1 MNCLRYYKIKMKKCK
16 VLGCSNSVMEI
27 RESTKNES
35 MKRCYGYCQ
44 IHSIEGLVELV
55 EVRE

>member
-1 MNCLRYYKIKMKKCK
+1 MKKCK